1 MNSHDMIFAQQSQ
14 TVNRQ
19 PGISYVQLSL
29 IYVGRGNSAIKIDT
43 QLVQGLSPVPAGS
56 GPFFCDIAHSQIQDF
71 EQCIV
76 RRKDGLGL
84 RYLAELAVE
93 ILYRIRGIND
103 FAYLRRILEICRQ
116 LRPVVSP

>member
-1 MNSHDMIFAQQSQ
+1 MIFAQQSQ

-71 EQCIV
+71 EQGIV

-93 ILYRIRGIND
+93 ILYGIRGVND
-103 FAYLRRILEICRQ
+103 FAYLGRILEIRGQ
-116 LRPVVSP
+116 LWPVITP